1 MENKVVNAGSP
12 LRMEN
17 RECYAKESLEIKA
30 ENENTMVRKKIQALM
45 SLVPFFITKKLKLT
59 KYKK

>member
-17 RECYAKESLEIKA
+17 RECYAKESPERKA
-30 ENENTMVRKKIQALM
+30 ENENTVLRKKIK
-45 SLVPFFITKKLKLT
+45 P
-59 KYKK
+59 

>member
-1 MENKVVNAGSP
+1 MKNKVVNAGSP

-30 ENENTMVRKKIQALM
+30 ENENTMVRKKI
-45 SLVPFFITKKLKLT
+45 
-59 KYKK
+59 